1 MKTVYLVVDKTDQHY
16 KKKFRS
22 VHRTLEGAK
31 RRLESYI
38 QDYPEQAKCLVE
50 ILQVDV
56 EE

>member
-22 VHRTLEGAK
+22 VHSTLEGAK
-31 RRLESYI
+31 RRLEAYV